1 MNVQLMPVLV
11 TRTLIAPTLTVLTTV
26 LVDRDLLEVAP
37 FVKVCDTCNQQAL
50 SQTHVF

>member
-26 LVDRDLLEVAP
+26 LVNRDLLEMAP
-37 FVKVCDTCNQQAL
+37 FVKVCDNRPCHKLTF
-50 SQTHVF
+50 SEK